1 MMSASPVEERNF
13 YLTLSILEGQRLAQ
27 SVGFSVP
34 STEVQ
39 EHEIIDTMQKW
50 FVLSTSGILDII
62 KECSSWMIQLLRE
75 HNNFDEKTLANTQN
89 IITSFG
95 VGMVAHLIDQEVLS
109 IDDSVLNVEDLDNLA
124 ISSILGFML
133 SSDDEDEDEEDID
146 EEGEENE

>member
-34 STEVQ
+34 SPEVQ

-75 HNNFDEKTLANTQN
+75 HNNFDEVTLANTQN

-109 IDDSVLNVEDLDNLA
+109 IDEGSLNVEDLDNLT

-133 SSDDEDEDEEDID
+133 SSDEDEDLDE
-146 EEGEENE
+146 EEGEDNE

>member
-34 STEVQ
+34 SPEVQ

-109 IDDSVLNVEDLDNLA
+109 IDDSILNVEDLDNLA

-133 SSDDEDEDEEDID
+133 SSDDEDEEDID

>member
-34 STEVQ
+34 SPEVQ

-75 HNNFDEKTLANTQN
+75 HNNFDEVTLANTQN

-109 IDDSVLNVEDLDNLA
+109 IDEGSLNVEDLDNLA

-133 SSDDEDEDEEDID
+133 SSDEDEDLDE
-146 EEGEENE
+146 EEGEDNE